1 MIWDSMQAVIVIF
14 GLIGAGMLAAWRKW
28 ITPDIANAF
37 PKLLVNLAVPCMAVY
52 HFYTGLDRQQVL
64 DAWLPLLVLLLVFP
78 VSYFAGRLFA
88 VIFNIPKTRRG
99 VFTVLFSFSNSMFIG
114 FPVAQALFG
123 DAGLPFAMYYYLGN
137 TTFFWVLGYYAIRS
151 DADVISGSRSR
162 LAAGEVVRKLATP
175 PIITIIVMLAIVM
188 LQIPLPGFVVDTAR
202 YLGALTTPLSLIFMG
217 CVIWESGLKG
227 LGFEA
232 NIAHVLTGRF
242 LLIPALMFFACQLA
256 VRLLAPAGTAADLLM
271 MRNVFTVQAGL
282 PVMTQTVII
291 SQLHGAD
298 VKFATKSFIWTT
310 MASVVFIP
318 VYMVLF
324 QNA

>member
-1 MIWDSMQAVIVIF
+1 MIWESMQAVIVIF
-14 GLIGAGMLAAWRKW
+14 LLIGAGMLAAWRKW

-37 PKLLVNLAVPCMAVY
+37 PKLLVNLAVPCMAIY
-52 HFYTGLDRQQVL
+52 HFYAGLDRQQVL
-64 DAWLPLLVLLLVFP
+64 DAWLPLLVLALVFP

-162 LAAGEVVRKLATP
+162 FSAGEVVRKLATP
-175 PIITIIVMLAIVM
+175 PIITIVVMLAVVM
-188 LQIPLPGFVVDTAR
+188 LQIPLPKFAVDTAK

-217 CVIWESGLKG
+217 CVIWEAGPGG
-227 LGFEA
+227 LGFET
-232 NIAHVLTGRF
+232 NITHVMLGRF
-242 LLIPALMFFACQLA
+242 VLIPVLMFCACLLA
-256 VRLLAPAGTAADLLM
+256 VRLLPAGTAADLVM

-291 SQLHGAD
+291 SQLYGAD
-298 VKFATKSFIWTT
+298 TKFATKSFIWTT
-310 MASVVFIP
+310 IASVVFIP
-318 VYMVLF
+318 VYMVVF
-324 QNA
+324 QYI